1 MISRKGIGESSPCS
15 AMKLQAWI
23 EEERSWTASKALC
36 VTFPLICAV
45 SQSLGNVLVR
55 L

>member
-23 EEERSWTASKALC
+23 EEENDSGQQAKLSVL
-36 VTFPLICAV
+36 P
-45 SQSLGNVLVR
+45 SL
-55 L
+55 